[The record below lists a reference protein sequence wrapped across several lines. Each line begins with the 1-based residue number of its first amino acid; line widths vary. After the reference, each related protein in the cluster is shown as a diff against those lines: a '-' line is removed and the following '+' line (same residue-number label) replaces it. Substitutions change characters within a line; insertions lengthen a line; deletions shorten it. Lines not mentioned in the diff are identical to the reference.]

1 MTRTQRLSRL
11 GLALLLA
18 SVLVLTAC
26 SSGSGASG
34 PSSGSAS
41 TSGPISSS
49 AGVRPTT
56 AAQVEIVQ
64 PTPNQVT
71 DANPKIVFKL
81 TGAKFAAQ
89 TTKNVKPDEGYI
101 HLSLDDRQ
109 LEVVDSLEVPLFDV
123 PPGPHVVEGV
133 FVASDHLPFANQPKA
148 SVSFTVK

>member
-1 MTRTQRLSRL
+1 MTRNQRLSRL
-11 GLALLLA
+11 GVSLLFVAMLA
-18 SVLVLTAC
+18 AC
-26 SSGSGASG
+26 GGGSSGSGSSG
-34 PSSGSAS
+34 SGSAS
-41 TSGPISSS
+41 TPGSTSS
-49 AGVRPTT
+49 AAGGRPTT
-56 AAQVEIVQ
+56 TAQLEIVQ

-71 DANPKIVFKL
+71 DANTKIVFKL

-109 LEVVDSLEVPLFDV
+109 LEVVDSPEVPLFDV

-133 FVASDHLPFANQPKA
+133 FVASDHLPFANQPSA